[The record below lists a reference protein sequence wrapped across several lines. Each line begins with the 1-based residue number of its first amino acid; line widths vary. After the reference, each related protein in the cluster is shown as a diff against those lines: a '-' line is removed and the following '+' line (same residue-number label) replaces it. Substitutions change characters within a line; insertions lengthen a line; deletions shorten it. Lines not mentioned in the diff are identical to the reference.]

1 MNIELHLLQSFP
13 TSNLNRDDIGQP
25 KSVTF
30 GGVVRG
36 RVSSQCLKRS
46 ARTLFPRY
54 GLDQS
59 ELGERTKRLLPI
71 TARLLDGVSD
81 ADVPSDEARGIV
93 QQALAWMGFA
103 IAEKDLTQYLFFL
116 GPEAAE
122 ELAVYCREHWD
133 DLADQGD
140 KRRKL
145 MSDLEKARERH
156 QLAEGNEDKRKAR
169 TGVTSV
175 ETKIKKLDEVPA
187 AKKKEA
193 RKAAGRVLSAGR
205 SVDIALFG
213 RMIANNKDFNVDAA
227 SQVAH
232 AISTHAVSTEFDFFT
247 AVDDLKAN
255 EADQDA
261 GADMIGVVDF
271 NAACYYRY
279 ANVDLDQLRR
289 NLVSGSGAT
298 ADDGEINEL
307 MDRALG
313 AWIRAF
319 VNATP
324 SGKQNSM
331 AAHTRPDTLM
341 MVARE
346 HGSWNLA
353 NAFLKPVEGTAIMED
368 STERL
373 FAHFS
378 KLRGFYG
385 DDEITKVAASS
396 LSGEVSGLE
405 EGEIVSSLD
414 ALVQSAVT
422 ASHG

>member
-1 MNIELHLLQSFP
+1 MIIELHLLQSFP
-13 TSNLNRDDIGQP
+13 TSNLNRDDVGQP
-25 KSVTF
+25 KTVTF

-54 GLDQS
+54 GLDRS
-59 ELGERTKRLLPI
+59 ELGDRTKRLLLI
-71 TARLLDGVSD
+71 TARLLDDAPEGPSEETRGV
-81 ADVPSDEARGIV
+81 V
-93 QQALAWMGFA
+93 QQALAWMGFS

-116 GPEAAE
+116 GPKAAE
-122 ELAVYCREHWD
+122 ELAAYCRTHWD
-133 DLADQGD
+133 DLAEQART
-140 KRRKL
+140 RRKL
-145 MSDLEKARERH
+145 SADLERAKEKRRE
-156 QLAEGNEDKRKAR
+156 AEPEGRKAATTAVR
-169 TGVTSV
+169 TA
-175 ETKIKKLDEVPA
+175 ENKLKKLDDVPSA
-187 AKKKEA
+187 RKKEA
-193 RKAAGRVLSAGR
+193 KKAADRVLDAGR

-232 AISTHAVSTEFDFFT
+232 AISTHAVATEFDFFT

-279 ANVDLDQLRR
+279 ANVDLAQLRR
-289 NLVSGSGAT
+289 NLGGGSKAGSG
-298 ADDGEINEL
+298 DGEIDEL
-307 MDRALG
+307 MDRALSS
-313 AWIRAF
+313 WVRAF

-331 AAHTRPDTLM
+331 AAHTRPDTLV

-373 FAHFS
+373 FTHFS
-378 KLRGFYG
+378 KLRDFYG
-385 DDEITKVAASS
+385 DEEITAVAASS
-396 LSGEVSGLE
+396 LSGEVSGLKD
-405 EGEIVSSLD
+405 GESVISLD
-414 ALVQSAVT
+414 ALVERALT

>member
-13 TSNLNRDDIGQP
+13 TSNLNRDDVGQP

-54 GLDQS
+54 GLDRS
-59 ELGERTKRLLPI
+59 ELGERTKRLLLI
-71 TARLLDGVSD
+71 TARLLDGGSD

-116 GPEAAE
+116 GPKAAE

-133 DLADQGD
+133 DLAEQGD

-145 MSDLEKARERH
+145 MSDLEKAQEKH
-156 QLAEGNEDKRKAR
+156 KLAEGEDRKKAK
-169 TGVTSV
+169 TQVDSH
-175 ETKIKKLDEVPA
+175 KKKLDKLDEVPA
-187 AKKKEA
+187 AKKKET
-193 RKAAGRVLSAGR
+193 RTAADRVLSAGR

-279 ANVDLDQLRR
+279 ANVDLAQLRR

-298 ADDGEINEL
+298 ADDDEINEL
-307 MDRALG
+307 MDRALS

-373 FAHFS
+373 FAHFN

-385 DDEITKVAASS
+385 DDEITRVAASS
-396 LSGEVSGLE
+396 LSGEVSGLK
-405 EGEIVSSLD
+405 EGETVPSLD
-414 ALVQSAVT
+414 ALVERAVT

>member
-13 TSNLNRDDIGQP
+13 TSNLNRDDVGQP

-59 ELGERTKRLLPI
+59 ELGERTKRLLLI
-71 TARLLDGVSD
+71 TARLLDGDSEAV
-81 ADVPSDEARGIV
+81 APSTEARGIV

-116 GPEAAE
+116 GPKAAE
-122 ELAVYCREHWD
+122 ELAAYCREHWD
-133 DLADQGD
+133 DLIEQGA
-140 KRRKL
+140 KRGKL
-145 MSDLEKARERH
+145 QADLESAQEKLRQAERD
-156 QLAEGNEDKRKAR
+156 DKKKAR
-169 TGVTSV
+169 TQVDV
-175 ETKIKKLDEVPA
+175 CKKKLEKLDEVPA
-187 AKKKEA
+187 AKRKETK
-193 RKAAGRVLSAGR
+193 KAADRVLSAGR

-232 AISTHAVSTEFDFFT
+232 AFSTHAVATEFDFFT

-289 NLVSGSGAT
+289 NLAEGSGA
-298 ADDGEINEL
+298 AQDDTEIGKL
-307 MDRALG
+307 VDRALE

-331 AAHTRPDTLM
+331 AAHTRPDTLL

-373 FAHFS
+373 FAHFR
-378 KLRGFYG
+378 KLREFYG
-385 DDEITKVAASS
+385 DDEVVKVAASS
-396 LSGEVSGLE
+396 LSGEVSGLR
-405 EGEIVSSLD
+405 EGETVPSLD

>member
-13 TSNLNRDDIGQP
+13 TSNLNRDDVGQP

-59 ELGERTKRLLPI
+59 ELGERTKRLLLV
-71 TARLLDGVSD
+71 TARLLDGASD

-116 GPEAAE
+116 GPKAAE

-133 DLADQGD
+133 DLAEQGD

-145 MSDLEKARERH
+145 MSDLEKAQEKH
-156 QLAEGNEDKRKAR
+156 KLAEGEDRKK
-169 TGVTSV
+169 
-175 ETKIKKLDEVPA
+175 TKTQVDSHKKKLDKLDEVPA
-187 AKKKEA
+187 AKKKET
-193 RKAAGRVLSAGR
+193 RTAADRVLSAGR

-247 AVDDLKAN
+247 AVDDLKVN

-319 VNATP
+319 VNSTP

-378 KLRGFYG
+378 KLREFYG
-385 DDEITKVAASS
+385 DGEISEVAASS
-396 LSGEVSGLE
+396 LSGEVSGLK
-405 EGEIVSSLD
+405 EGETVPSLD
-414 ALVQSAVT
+414 ALVERAVA

>member
-13 TSNLNRDDIGQP
+13 TSNLNRDDVGQP

-46 ARTLFPRY
+46 ARTLFPQY
-54 GLDQS
+54 GLDRS
-59 ELGERTKRLLPI
+59 ELGERTKRLLLI
-71 TARLLDGVSD
+71 TARLLDDSLEG
-81 ADVPSDEARGIV
+81 PSEEARGVV
-93 QQALAWMGFA
+93 QQALAWMGFT

-116 GPEAAE
+116 GPKAAE
-122 ELAVYCREHWD
+122 ELAAYCRDHWN
-133 DLADQGD
+133 DLIEQDA

-145 MSDLEKARERH
+145 QSELENAQEKLK
-156 QLAEGNEDKRKAR
+156 QAEGDDRKKAR
-169 TGVTSV
+169 TKVESV
-175 ETKIKKLDEVPA
+175 KTRIKKLDEVPA
-187 AKKKEA
+187 AKKKETK
-193 RKAAGRVLSAGR
+193 KAAERVLSAGR

-232 AISTHAVSTEFDFFT
+232 AISTHAVATEFDFFT

-279 ANVDLDQLRR
+279 ANVNLDQLRS
-289 NLVSGSGAT
+289 NLVSGSEAQ
-298 ADDGEINEL
+298 ADDEEINAL
-307 MDRALG
+307 MDRALS

-319 VNATP
+319 VNAVP

-331 AAHTRPDTLM
+331 AAHTRPNTLL

-353 NAFLKPVEGTAIMED
+353 NAFLKPVEGTAVMED

-373 FAHFS
+373 FSHFN
-378 KLRGFYG
+378 KLREFYG
-385 DDEITKVAASS
+385 DEEIREVAASS
-396 LSGEVSGLE
+396 LTGEVSGLK
-405 EGEIVSSLD
+405 EGEAVSSLD
-414 ALVQSAVT
+414 TLVERALT
-422 ASHG
+422 ASRG

>member
-13 TSNLNRDDIGQP
+13 TSNLNRDDVGQP

-59 ELGERTKRLLPI
+59 ELGERTKRLLLI
-71 TARLLDGVSD
+71 TARLLDDSSET
-81 ADVPSDEARGIV
+81 DVPSDEARGIV

-116 GPEAAE
+116 GPKAAE
-122 ELAVYCREHWD
+122 ELAAYCREHWD
-133 DLADQGD
+133 DLIEQGA
-140 KRRKL
+140 KRGKL
-145 MSDLEKARERH
+145 QADLENAQEKLRQAERD
-156 QLAEGNEDKRKAR
+156 DKKKAR
-169 TGVTSV
+169 TQVDGYKKKL
-175 ETKIKKLDEVPA
+175 EKLDEVPA
-187 AKKKEA
+187 AKRKETK
-193 RKAAGRVLSAGR
+193 KAADRVLSAGR

-232 AISTHAVSTEFDFFT
+232 AFSTHAVATEFDFFT

-289 NLVSGSGAT
+289 NLAEGSGA
-298 ADDGEINEL
+298 AQDDTEIGKLVN
-307 MDRALG
+307 RALE

-331 AAHTRPDTLM
+331 AAHTRPDTLL

-373 FAHFS
+373 FTHFR
-378 KLRGFYG
+378 KLREFYG

-396 LSGEVSGLE
+396 LSGEVSGLR
-405 EGEIVSSLD
+405 EGETVPSLD

>member
-13 TSNLNRDDIGQP
+13 TSNLNRDDVGQP

-54 GLDQS
+54 GLEQS
-59 ELGERTKRLLPI
+59 ELGERTKRLLLA
-71 TARLLDGVSD
+71 TARLLDDVKDEPSEETRGV
-81 ADVPSDEARGIV
+81 V
-93 QQALAWMGFA
+93 QEALAWMGFT

-116 GPEAAE
+116 GPQAAE
-122 ELAVYCREHWD
+122 ELAAYCRDHWD
-133 DLADQGD
+133 DLAAQGQE
-140 KRRKL
+140 RQKL
-145 MSDLEKARERH
+145 KSDLEKAKEKLK
-156 QLAEGNEDKRKAR
+156 QADPDDKKK
-169 TGVTSV
+169 TGTQVKTV
-175 ETKIKKLDEVPA
+175 ENKLKKLDEVPA
-187 AKKKEA
+187 KEKKEA
-193 RKAAGRVLSAGR
+193 RKAADRVLSAGR

-353 NAFLKPVEGTAIMED
+353 NAFLKPVEGAAIMED

-373 FAHFS
+373 FAHFA

>member
-1 MNIELHLLQSFP
+1 MLQSFP
-13 TSNLNRDDIGQP
+13 TSNLNRDDVGQP

-30 GGVVRG
+30 GGVMRG

-46 ARTLFPRY
+46 TRTLFPQY
-54 GLDQS
+54 GLDRS
-59 ELGERTKRLLPI
+59 ELGERTKRLSLI
-71 TARLLDGVSD
+71 TARLLDGGSK
-81 ADVPSDEARGIV
+81 ADLPPSEETLGIV
-93 QQALAWMGFA
+93 KQALAWMGFA
-103 IAEKDLTQYLFFL
+103 IAEQDLTQYLFFL
-116 GPEAAE
+116 GPKAAE
-122 ELAVYCREHWD
+122 ELAAYCRGHWD
-133 DLADQGD
+133 DLAA
-140 KRRKL
+140 RRRERQELK
-145 MSDLEKARERH
+145 SDLEKLRQVNANGKK
-156 QLAEGNEDKRKAR
+156 AGNQVKTFENKL
-169 TGVTSV
+169 
-175 ETKIKKLDEVPA
+175 KKLDEVPA
-187 AKKKEA
+187 AKRKETK
-193 RKAAGRVLSAGR
+193 KAADRVLSAGR

-232 AISTHAVSTEFDFFT
+232 AFSTHAVATEFDFFT

-289 NLVSGSGAT
+289 NLAEGSGA
-298 ADDGEINEL
+298 AQDDTEIGKLVN
-307 MDRALG
+307 RALE

-331 AAHTRPDTLM
+331 AAHTRPDTLL

-373 FAHFS
+373 FTHFR
-378 KLRGFYG
+378 KLREFYG

-396 LSGEVSGLE
+396 LSGEVSGLR
-405 EGEIVSSLD
+405 EGETVPSLD

>member
-1 MNIELHLLQSFP
+1 MIIELHLLQSFP
-13 TSNLNRDDIGQP
+13 TSNLNRDDVGQP

-46 ARTLFPRY
+46 ARTLFPQY
-54 GLDQS
+54 GLDRS
-59 ELGERTKRLLPI
+59 ELGERTKRLLLI
-71 TARLLDGVSD
+71 TARLLDEAPEG
-81 ADVPSDEARGIV
+81 PSEEAREVV

-116 GPEAAE
+116 GPKAAE
-122 ELAVYCREHWD
+122 KLAAYCRDHWD
-133 DLADQGD
+133 DLIEQGSN
-140 KRRKL
+140 RRKL
-145 MSDLEKARERH
+145 KAKLEQDQEKLK
-156 QLAEGNEDKRKAR
+156 QAEGDDKKKAR
-169 TGVTSV
+169 TQVNRT

-187 AKKKEA
+187 AKKKETK
-193 RKAAGRVLSAGR
+193 KAADQVLSAGR

-232 AISTHAVSTEFDFFT
+232 AISTHAVATEFDFFT

-279 ANVDLDQLRR
+279 ANVDLGQLRR
-289 NLVSGSGAT
+289 NLADGSRAGV
-298 ADDGEINEL
+298 DDKEINEL
-307 MDRALG
+307 VDRALS

-353 NAFLKPVEGTAIMED
+353 NAFLRPVEGTAVMED

-373 FAHFS
+373 FDHFR
-378 KLRGFYG
+378 KLRDFYG
-385 DDEITKVAASS
+385 DEEITEVAASS
-396 LSGEVSGLE
+396 LSCQVSGLKD
-405 EGEIVSSLD
+405 GEAVDSLD
-414 ALVQSAVT
+414 ELVGRALATSR
-422 ASHG
+422 G